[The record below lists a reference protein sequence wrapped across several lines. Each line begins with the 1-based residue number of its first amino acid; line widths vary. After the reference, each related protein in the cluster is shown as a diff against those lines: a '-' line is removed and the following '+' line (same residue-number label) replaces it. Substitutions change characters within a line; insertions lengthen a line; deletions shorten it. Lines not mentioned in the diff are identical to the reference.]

1 MSPENKESSDKVTG
15 SSAAATRTARTR
27 KSTASAASGSRT
39 RSSRAKTKAAAAAAA
54 PAPDPSLASSAPE
67 FPASQASPESPAADT
82 ELMAGR
88 QTMLFADSNEGEDD
102 LDTMFRRRLNEEVFH
117 AASSTTAPV
126 TSPGTASSQPQSLED
141 IDGPLFDGI
150 DRSEPVYGD
159 PGHVYHQDA
168 HMYHQD
174 AHMYHEDVPQYH
186 DDVHGYPEDSQGY
199 PDESYEA
206 YSSDYQP
213 YVALNSASDRAALKE
228 LMTFYDLR
236 KHQDLDFSAQD
247 REDAALTA
255 REKTIVRR
263 ALSRNREPAGEL
275 LTAASD
281 AARRDEMRI
290 NMARFCYAPEELYGE
305 RSWFEPYESSP
316 LSSETSSGF
325 NVYFSQADARGLVE
339 LARSCP
345 HIERMDV
352 AFVEYLQSHF
362 PMACKYDQQSFNVVI
377 FALFSQMSDGHIC
390 INLNSVTSIYECI
403 SHWCD
408 LAADLERRNQPA
420 EELRQF
426 IYLAQYYAPSGTEA
440 LKKLLSRSVAT
451 GSAHENN
458 SPLVFDLD
466 RLYIR
471 RYFDYE
477 RQIASYIKNVTHIEF
492 DEAKK
497 ERLRELIAILFPKQE
512 DVPGVNWQM
521 VAAAMSATSR
531 FSVISGGPGT
541 GKTTT
546 VLRIILMLICIDE
559 RNRKIKMCAPT
570 GKAAARMGESIARQL
585 KSASIRKT
593 IDQLAALTG
602 MSSEQICSFIPTEAV
617 TVKRLIK
624 SVPNRATPV
633 FNAERRL
640 VCDVLVVDEVSM
652 LDMALFYRLIAALE
666 NQCQLIMLGDKDQL
680 SSVEAGAVLAELC
693 ACLRYDPD
701 SRITRENLDFICYL
715 TGYRPEELLTAG
727 LADHVA
733 LLQYSY
739 RSRDVPQ
746 IGQLA
751 SLVNKPLDQD
761 ESAADEQFRGTILD
775 YLEAEERK
783 RESLVQGI
791 LDLEGADKES
801 DAVQLRTQ
809 EVLDL
814 IAQDK
819 LHAVDFVPLL
829 SQGESADP
837 LMQAAAAAA
846 GIRTSAGLS
855 HDHAAEEFCI
865 HFARNCVRPGCSDNY
880 APFLEYL
887 QSRNFT
893 VSSDP
898 EELEGI
904 FRLMDQ
910 FRVLCSNHSGHFG
923 DIRVNRHIEHEVK
936 NTYLREYA
944 IGNEERFFP
953 GQIVL
958 ITKNDNVLNLVNGYV
973 GFCAFLKDDATT
985 ATGAAP
991 SAGAGGSAPED
1002 TATASSG
1009 AAASAPSTAA
1019 SAAATGRSRR
1029 QKIRLDDGGRRLRG
1043 FIPMGIVERDGR
1055 SVLDVNIISPMLL
1068 TSCESGF
1075 AMSVHKSQGSEY
1087 DRVCIMLS
1095 DRPNRVLT
1103 RELVYTA
1110 ITRAK
1115 KSVQLLGPK
1124 ASLSSSLARSV
1135 ERASGLALRL
1145 RN

>member
-1 MSPENKESSDKVTG
+1 MTRDHQAPQSAAEGMEIMSPENKESSDKATG

-27 KSTASAASGSRT
+27 KSTASAASGSRI

-54 PAPDPSLASSAPE
+54 PAPDPSPVSSAPE
-67 FPASQASPESPAADT
+67 SPASHAYPASPAADT

-117 AASSTTAPV
+117 AASSATAQL
-126 TSPGTASSQPQSLED
+126 TSTGTASGQPQSLED

-150 DRSEPVYGD
+150 DRSEPSYGD
-159 PGHVYHQDA
+159 LGRLYHQDA
-168 HMYHQD
+168 HMYPEGGPEYPE
-174 AHMYHEDVPQYH
+174 YHEDVTHYHDDGPQYH
-186 DDVHGYPEDSQGY
+186 DDGHGY
-199 PDESYEA
+199 PDEPYEA

-305 RSWFEPYESSP
+305 SSWFEPYESSP

-362 PMACKYDQQSFNVVI
+362 PMACKYDQQSFNVVL

-451 GSAHENN
+451 GSAQENN

-585 KSASIRKT
+585 KSASTRKT

-602 MSSEQICSFIPTEAV
+602 MSSEQICSFIPAEAV

-761 ESAADEQFRGTILD
+761 ESAADGQFKGTILD

-791 LDLEGADKES
+791 PDLEGDDKES
-801 DAVQLRTQ
+801 DAVQMRTQ
-809 EVLDL
+809 EVLEL

-829 SQGESADP
+829 SQGESTDP

-936 NTYLREYA
+936 NTYLRDYA

-985 ATGAAP
+985 ATSA
-991 SAGAGGSAPED
+991 AGAD
-1002 TATASSG
+1002 AS
-1009 AAASAPSTAA
+1009 AAS

-1029 QKIRLDDGGRRLRG
+1029 QKIRLDDGGRRLRV

-1145 RN
+1145 RK